1 MNTYKKFEMGGQ
13 MEYLAENLIYG
24 IECSM
29 DKFTKTEEDL
39 ANYILQ
45 RPEEVSQLTISQIA
59 KKLHISP
66 ATITRF
72 CQKLAFSGF
81 NEFKHELK
89 RFVDLRNTPKNM
101 KNIKQVDYFAKLYQD
116 HLGIIDNTFH
126 ITTYDDIQK
135 AVSYLTQANKI
146 HVYGIGS
153 SGIAAQEFK
162 SKFFRIG
169 LTVEAIT
176 DPHQSMMDAALSN
189 EDSVVIGISIS
200 GTTKEVISAVKIAKK
215 QGSRILI
222 FTGDKKSELSQL
234 GDISLLVTSKNSMH
248 MGQNISPLLPLL
260 LLFDLIYTEL
270 VAKDYKKRISI
281 REKTLKVLTENN

>member
-1 MNTYKKFEMGGQ
+1 

-29 DKFTKTEEDL
+29 GKFTKTEEEL

-89 RFVDLRNTPKNM
+89 RFVDLRNTPMHM
-101 KNIKQVDYFAKLYQD
+101 KDLKQVDYFAKLYQD
-116 HLGIIDNTFH
+116 HMSIIEDTFH
-126 ITTYDDIQK
+126 ITSYEDIQK
-135 AVSYLTQANKI
+135 AVSFLTKAKKI

-153 SGIAAQEFK
+153 SGIAAHEFK

-169 LTVEAIT
+169 LSVEAIT
-176 DPHQSMMDAALSN
+176 DPHQSMMDAALSDQ
-189 EDSVVIGISIS
+189 ESVVIGISIT
-200 GTTKEVISAVKIAKK
+200 GATKEVIRAVKIAKK
-215 QGSRILI
+215 QGALILV
-222 FTGDKKSELSQL
+222 FTGNKNSELSRLSDQ
-234 GDISLLVTSKNSMH
+234 SLLVTSKNSMH

-260 LLFDLIYTEL
+260 LLFDLLYTEL
-270 VAKDYKKRISI
+270 VSKDYKNRISI
-281 REKTLKVLTENN
+281 REKTLQVLTDPH

>member
-1 MNTYKKFEMGGQ
+1 

-29 DKFTKTEEDL
+29 DKFTKTEEEL
-39 ANYILQ
+39 AQYILQ

-81 NEFKHELK
+81 NEFRHELK

-126 ITTYDDIQK
+126 ITTYDNIQK
-135 AVSYLTQANKI
+135 AVSFLTKANKI

-189 EDSVVIGISIS
+189 ENSVVIGISIS

-215 QGSRILI
+215 QGACILV
-222 FTGDKKSELSQL
+222 FTGDKNSELSQL
-234 GDISLLVTSKNSMH
+234 GDLTLLVTSKNSMH

-260 LLFDLIYTEL
+260 LLFDLLYTEL
-270 VAKDYKKRISI
+270 VAKDYKNRISI
-281 REKTLKVLTENN
+281 REKTLKVLTEND

>member
-1 MNTYKKFEMGGQ
+1 

-29 DKFTKTEEDL
+29 DKFTKTEEEL
-39 ANYILQ
+39 AHYILQ

-81 NEFKHELK
+81 NEFRHELK

-126 ITTYDDIQK
+126 ITTYDNIQK
-135 AVSYLTQANKI
+135 AVSFLTKANKI

-189 EDSVVIGISIS
+189 ENSVVIGISIS
-200 GTTKEVISAVKIAKK
+200 GKTKEVISAVKIAKK
-215 QGSRILI
+215 QGACILV
-222 FTGDKKSELSQL
+222 FTGDQNSELSQL
-234 GDISLLVTSKNSMH
+234 GDLTLLVTSKNSMH

-260 LLFDLIYTEL
+260 LLFDLLYTEL
-270 VAKDYKKRISI
+270 VAKDYKNRISI
-281 REKTLKVLTENN
+281 REKTLKVLTETD

>member
-1 MNTYKKFEMGGQ
+1 

-29 DKFTKTEEDL
+29 DKFTKTEEEL
-39 ANYILQ
+39 AHYILQ

-81 NEFKHELK
+81 NEFRHELK

-126 ITTYDDIQK
+126 ITTYDNIQK
-135 AVSYLTQANKI
+135 AVSFLTKANKI

-189 EDSVVIGISIS
+189 ENSVVIGISIS

-215 QGSRILI
+215 QGACILV
-222 FTGDKKSELSQL
+222 FTGDKNSDLSQL
-234 GDISLLVTSKNSMH
+234 GDLTLLVTSKNSMH

-260 LLFDLIYTEL
+260 LLFDLLYTEL
-270 VAKDYKKRISI
+270 VAKDYKNRISI
-281 REKTLKVLTENN
+281 REKTLKVLTEND

>member
-1 MNTYKKFEMGGQ
+1 

-29 DKFTKTEEDL
+29 DKFTKTEEEL
-39 ANYILQ
+39 AHYILQ

-81 NEFKHELK
+81 NEFRHELK

-126 ITTYDDIQK
+126 ITTYDNIQK
-135 AVSYLTQANKI
+135 AVSFLTKANKI

-189 EDSVVIGISIS
+189 ENSVVIGISIS

-215 QGSRILI
+215 QGARILV
-222 FTGDKKSELSQL
+222 FTGDKNSELSQL
-234 GDISLLVTSKNSMH
+234 GDLSLLVTSKNSMH

-270 VAKDYKKRISI
+270 VAKDYKNRISI
-281 REKTLKVLTENN
+281 REKTLKVLTEND

>member
-1 MNTYKKFEMGGQ
+1 

-29 DKFTKTEEDL
+29 DKFTKTEEEL
-39 ANYILQ
+39 AHYILQ

-81 NEFKHELK
+81 NEFRHELK

-126 ITTYDDIQK
+126 ITTYDNIQK
-135 AVSYLTQANKI
+135 AVSFLTKANKI

-189 EDSVVIGISIS
+189 EYSVVIGISIS

-215 QGSRILI
+215 QGACILV
-222 FTGDKKSELSQL
+222 FTGDKNSELSQL
-234 GDISLLVTSKNSMH
+234 GDLTLLVTSKNSMH

-260 LLFDLIYTEL
+260 LLFDLLYTEL
-270 VAKDYKKRISI
+270 VAKDYKNRISI
-281 REKTLKVLTENN
+281 REKTLKVLTEND

>member
-1 MNTYKKFEMGGQ
+1 

-29 DKFTKTEEDL
+29 SKFTKTEEEL

-45 RPEEVSQLTISQIA
+45 HPEEVSQLTISQIA

-89 RFVDLRNTPKNM
+89 RFVDLRNSPIHM
-101 KNIKQVDYFAKLYQD
+101 KDLKQVDYFAKLYQD
-116 HLGIIDNTFH
+116 HMSIIDDTFH
-126 ITTYDDIQK
+126 ITSYEDIQK
-135 AVSYLTQANKI
+135 AVSFLTNAKRI

-153 SGIAAQEFK
+153 SGIAAHEFK

-169 LTVEAIT
+169 LSVEAIT

-189 EDSVVIGISIS
+189 QESVVIGISIS
-200 GTTKEVISAVKIAKK
+200 GATKEVIRAMKIAKK
-215 QGSRILI
+215 QGAMILV
-222 FTGDKKSELSQL
+222 FTGNKNSELSRL
-234 GDISLLVTSKNSMH
+234 SDLSLLVTSKNSMH

-260 LLFDLIYTEL
+260 LLFDLLYTEL
-270 VAKDYKKRISI
+270 VSKDYKNRISI
-281 REKTLKVLTENN
+281 REKTLQALTDTH

>member
-1 MNTYKKFEMGGQ
+1 

-29 DKFTKTEEDL
+29 DKFTKTEEEL
-39 ANYILQ
+39 AHYILQ

-81 NEFKHELK
+81 NEFRHELK

-126 ITTYDDIQK
+126 ITTYDNIQK
-135 AVSYLTQANKI
+135 AVSFLTKANKI

-189 EDSVVIGISIS
+189 ETSVVIGISIS

-215 QGSRILI
+215 QGACILV
-222 FTGDKKSELSQL
+222 FTGDKNSELSKL
-234 GDISLLVTSKNSMH
+234 GDLSLLVTSKNSMH

-260 LLFDLIYTEL
+260 LLFDLLYTEL
-270 VAKDYKKRISI
+270 VAKDYKNRISI
-281 REKTLKVLTENN
+281 REKTLKVLTETD

>member
-1 MNTYKKFEMGGQ
+1 

-29 DKFTKTEEDL
+29 SKFTKTEEEL

-89 RFVDLRNTPKNM
+89 RFVDLRNSPIHM
-101 KNIKQVDYFAKLYQD
+101 KDLKQVDYFAKLYQD
-116 HLGIIDNTFH
+116 HMSIIDDTFH
-126 ITTYDDIQK
+126 ITSYEDIEK
-135 AVSYLTQANKI
+135 AVSFLTNAKRI

-153 SGIAAQEFK
+153 SGIAAHEFK

-169 LTVEAIT
+169 LSVEAIT

-189 EDSVVIGISIS
+189 QESVVIGISIS
-200 GTTKEVISAVKIAKK
+200 GATKEVIRAMKIAKK
-215 QGSRILI
+215 QGALILV
-222 FTGDKKSELSQL
+222 FTGNKNSELSRL
-234 GDISLLVTSKNSMH
+234 SDLSLLVTSKNSMH

-260 LLFDLIYTEL
+260 LLFDLLYTEL
-270 VAKDYKKRISI
+270 VSKDYKNRIGI
-281 REKTLKVLTENN
+281 REKTLQALTDTH

>member
-1 MNTYKKFEMGGQ
+1 

-29 DKFTKTEEDL
+29 SKFTRTEEEL
-39 ANYILQ
+39 AKYILQ
-45 RPEEVSQLTISQIA
+45 QPDEVSQLTISQIA

-72 CQKLAFSGF
+72 CQKLTFSGF
-81 NEFKHELK
+81 NEFRHELK
-89 RFVDLRNTPKNM
+89 RFVDLQNTPTIM

-116 HLGIIDNTFH
+116 HLGIIDNTFR
-126 ITTYDDIQK
+126 ITRYNDIQK
-135 AVSYLTQANKI
+135 AVSFLTQADKI

-153 SGIAAQEFK
+153 SGLAAQEFK

-169 LTVEAIT
+169 LHVEAIT
-176 DPHQSMMDAALSN
+176 DPHQAVMDAALSN
-189 EDSVVIGISIS
+189 ENSVVIGISIS
-200 GTTKEVISAVKIAKK
+200 GVTKEIIRTVKIAKK
-215 QGSRILI
+215 QGALTIV
-222 FTGDKKSELSQL
+222 FTGNKNSELSQL
-234 GDISLLVTSKNSMH
+234 GDLSLLVTSKSGMY

-270 VAKDYKKRISI
+270 VAKDYKNRIRI
-281 REKTLKVLTENN
+281 REKTLQALANTD

>member
-1 MNTYKKFEMGGQ
+1 

-29 DKFTKTEEDL
+29 DKFTKTEEEL
-39 ANYILQ
+39 AHYILQ

-81 NEFKHELK
+81 NEFRHELK
-89 RFVDLRNTPKNM
+89 RFVDLQSTPKNM

-126 ITTYDDIQK
+126 ITTYDNIQK
-135 AVSYLTQANKI
+135 AVSFLTKANKI

-189 EDSVVIGISIS
+189 ENSVVIGISIS

-215 QGSRILI
+215 QGACILV
-222 FTGDKKSELSQL
+222 FTGDKNSALSQL
-234 GDISLLVTSKNSMH
+234 GDLTLLVTSKNSMH

-260 LLFDLIYTEL
+260 LLFDLLYTEL
-270 VAKDYKKRISI
+270 VAKDYKNRISI
-281 REKTLKVLTENN
+281 REKTLKVLTEND

>member
-1 MNTYKKFEMGGQ
+1 MGGHL
-13 MEYLAENLIYG
+13 EYLAENLIYG

-29 DKFTKTEEDL
+29 SKFTKTEEEL

-45 RPEEVSQLTISQIA
+45 HPEEVSQLTISQIA

-89 RFVDLRNTPKNM
+89 RFVDLRNSPIHM
-101 KNIKQVDYFAKLYQD
+101 KDLKQVDYFAKLYQD
-116 HLGIIDNTFH
+116 HMSIIDDTFH
-126 ITTYDDIQK
+126 ITSYEDIQK
-135 AVSYLTQANKI
+135 AVSFLTNAKRI

-153 SGIAAQEFK
+153 SGIAAHEFK

-169 LTVEAIT
+169 LSVEAIT

-189 EDSVVIGISIS
+189 QESVVIGISIS
-200 GTTKEVISAVKIAKK
+200 GATKEVIRAMKIAKK
-215 QGSRILI
+215 QGAMILV
-222 FTGDKKSELSQL
+222 FTGNKNSELSRL
-234 GDISLLVTSKNSMH
+234 SDLSLLVTSKNSMH

-260 LLFDLIYTEL
+260 LLFDLLYTEL
-270 VAKDYKKRISI
+270 VSKDYKNRISI
-281 REKTLKVLTENN
+281 REKTLQALTDTH

>member
-1 MNTYKKFEMGGQ
+1 

-29 DKFTKTEEDL
+29 DKFTKTEEEL
-39 ANYILQ
+39 AHYILQ

-81 NEFKHELK
+81 NEFRHELK

-126 ITTYDDIQK
+126 ITTYDNIQK
-135 AVSYLTQANKI
+135 AVSFLTKANKI

-189 EDSVVIGISIS
+189 ENSVVIGISIS

-215 QGSRILI
+215 QGACILV
-222 FTGDKKSELSQL
+222 FTGDKNSELSQL
-234 GDISLLVTSKNSMH
+234 GDLTLLVTSKNSMH

-260 LLFDLIYTEL
+260 LLFDLLYTEL
-270 VAKDYKKRISI
+270 VAKDYKNRICI
-281 REKTLKVLTENN
+281 REKTLKVLTETD

>member
-1 MNTYKKFEMGGQ
+1 

-29 DKFTKTEEDL
+29 DKFTKTEEEL
-39 ANYILQ
+39 AHYILQ

-81 NEFKHELK
+81 NEFRHELK

-126 ITTYDDIQK
+126 ITTYDNIQK
-135 AVSYLTQANKI
+135 AVSFLTKANKI

-189 EDSVVIGISIS
+189 ENSVVIGISIS

-215 QGSRILI
+215 QGACILV
-222 FTGDKKSELSQL
+222 FTGDKNSDLSQL
-234 GDISLLVTSKNSMH
+234 GDLTLVVTSKNSMH

-260 LLFDLIYTEL
+260 LLFDLLYTEL
-270 VAKDYKKRISI
+270 VAKDYKNRISI
-281 REKTLKVLTENN
+281 REKTLKVLTEND

>member
-1 MNTYKKFEMGGQ
+1 

-29 DKFTKTEEDL
+29 DKFTKTEEEL
-39 ANYILQ
+39 AHYILQ

-81 NEFKHELK
+81 NEFRHELK

-126 ITTYDDIQK
+126 ITTYDNIQK
-135 AVSYLTQANKI
+135 AVSFLTKANKI

-189 EDSVVIGISIS
+189 ENSVVIGISIS

-215 QGSRILI
+215 QGACILV
-222 FTGDKKSELSQL
+222 FTGDKNSALSQL
-234 GDISLLVTSKNSMH
+234 GDLTLLVTSKNSMH

-260 LLFDLIYTEL
+260 LLFDLLYTEL
-270 VAKDYKKRISI
+270 VAKDYKNRISI
-281 REKTLKVLTENN
+281 REKTLKVLTEND

>member
-1 MNTYKKFEMGGQ
+1 MGDQ

-29 DKFTKTEEDL
+29 DKFTKTEEEL
-39 ANYILQ
+39 AHYILQ

-81 NEFKHELK
+81 NEFRHELK

-126 ITTYDDIQK
+126 ITTYDNIQK
-135 AVSYLTQANKI
+135 AVSFLTKANKI

-189 EDSVVIGISIS
+189 ETSVVIGISIS

-215 QGSRILI
+215 QGACILV
-222 FTGDKKSELSQL
+222 FTGDKNSELSKL
-234 GDISLLVTSKNSMH
+234 GDLTLLVTSKNSMH
-248 MGQNISPLLPLL
+248 MDKTSLHC
-260 LLFDLIYTEL
+260 FRSFCFLIY
-270 VAKDYKKRISI
+270 YIQSW
-281 REKTLKVLTENN
+281 

>member
-1 MNTYKKFEMGGQ
+1 

-29 DKFTKTEEDL
+29 DKFTKTEEEL
-39 ANYILQ
+39 AHYILQ

-72 CQKLAFSGF
+72 SQKLAFSGF
-81 NEFKHELK
+81 NEFRHELK

-126 ITTYDDIQK
+126 ITTYDNIQK
-135 AVSYLTQANKI
+135 AVSFLTKANKI

-189 EDSVVIGISIS
+189 ENSVVIGISIS

-215 QGSRILI
+215 QGACTLV
-222 FTGDKKSELSQL
+222 FTGDKNSELSQL
-234 GDISLLVTSKNSMH
+234 GDLSLLVTSKNSMH

-260 LLFDLIYTEL
+260 LLFDLLYTEL
-270 VAKDYKKRISI
+270 VAKDYKNRISI
-281 REKTLKVLTENN
+281 REKTLKVLTETD

>member
-1 MNTYKKFEMGGQ
+1 MGDH

-29 DKFTKTEEDL
+29 DKFTKTEEEL

-81 NEFKHELK
+81 NEFRHELK

-126 ITTYDDIQK
+126 ITTYDNIQK
-135 AVSYLTQANKI
+135 AVSFLTKANKI

-169 LTVEAIT
+169 LTVETIT

-189 EDSVVIGISIS
+189 ENSVVIGISIS

-215 QGSRILI
+215 QGARILV
-222 FTGDKKSELSQL
+222 FTGDKNSELSQL
-234 GDISLLVTSKNSMH
+234 GDLSLLVTSKNSMH

-270 VAKDYKKRISI
+270 VAKDYKNRISI
-281 REKTLKVLTENN
+281 REKTLKVLTEND

>member
-1 MNTYKKFEMGGQ
+1 

-29 DKFTKTEEDL
+29 DKFTKTEEEL
-39 ANYILQ
+39 AHYILQ

-81 NEFKHELK
+81 NEFRHELK

-126 ITTYDDIQK
+126 ITTYDNIQK
-135 AVSYLTQANKI
+135 AVSFLTKANKI

-189 EDSVVIGISIS
+189 ENSVVIGISIS

-215 QGSRILI
+215 QGACILV
-222 FTGDKKSELSQL
+222 FTGDKNSALSQL
-234 GDISLLVTSKNSMH
+234 GDLTLLVTSKNSMH

-260 LLFDLIYTEL
+260 LLFDLLYTEL
-270 VAKDYKKRISI
+270 VAKDYKNRISI
-281 REKTLKVLTENN
+281 REKTLKVLTEID

>member
-1 MNTYKKFEMGGQ
+1 

-29 DKFTKTEEDL
+29 DKFTKTEEEL
-39 ANYILQ
+39 AHYILQ

-81 NEFKHELK
+81 NEFRHELK

-126 ITTYDDIQK
+126 ITTYDNIQK
-135 AVSYLTQANKI
+135 AVSFLTKANKI

-189 EDSVVIGISIS
+189 ETSVVIGISIS

-215 QGSRILI
+215 QGACILV
-222 FTGDKKSELSQL
+222 FTGDKNSELSQL
-234 GDISLLVTSKNSMH
+234 GDLTLLVTSKNSMH

-260 LLFDLIYTEL
+260 LLFDLLYTEL
-270 VAKDYKKRISI
+270 VAKDYKNRISI
-281 REKTLKVLTENN
+281 REKTLKVLTETD

>member
-1 MNTYKKFEMGGQ
+1 

-29 DKFTKTEEDL
+29 DKFTKTEQEL
-39 ANYILQ
+39 AHYILQ

-81 NEFKHELK
+81 NEFRHELK

-126 ITTYDDIQK
+126 ITTYDNIQK
-135 AVSYLTQANKI
+135 AVSFLTKANKI

-189 EDSVVIGISIS
+189 ENSVVIGISIS

-215 QGSRILI
+215 QGACILV
-222 FTGDKKSELSQL
+222 FTGDKNSELSQL
-234 GDISLLVTSKNSMH
+234 GDLTLLVTSKNSMH

-260 LLFDLIYTEL
+260 LLFDLLYTEL
-270 VAKDYKKRISI
+270 VAKDYKNRISI
-281 REKTLKVLTENN
+281 REKTLKVLTETD

>member
-1 MNTYKKFEMGGQ
+1 MNTYKKFEMGEQ

-24 IECSM
+24 TECSM
-29 DKFTKTEEDL
+29 DKFTKTEEEL

-45 RPEEVSQLTISQIA
+45 RPEEASKLTISQIA

-81 NEFKHELK
+81 NEFRHELK

-126 ITTYDDIQK
+126 ITTYDNIQK
-135 AVSYLTQANKI
+135 AVSFLTQANKI

-189 EDSVVIGISIS
+189 ENSVVIGISIS

-222 FTGDKKSELSQL
+222 FTGDKDSELSQL
-234 GDISLLVTSKNSMH
+234 GDLSLLVTSKNSMH

-270 VAKDYKKRISI
+270 VAKDYKNRIGI
-281 REKTLKVLTENN
+281 REKTLKVLTETD

>member
-1 MNTYKKFEMGGQ
+1 

-29 DKFTKTEEDL
+29 DKFTKTEEEL

-81 NEFKHELK
+81 NEFRHELK

-126 ITTYDDIQK
+126 ITTYDNIQK
-135 AVSYLTQANKI
+135 AVSFLTKANKI

-169 LTVEAIT
+169 LTVETIT

-189 EDSVVIGISIS
+189 ENSVVIGISIS

-215 QGSRILI
+215 QGARILV
-222 FTGDKKSELSQL
+222 FTGDKNSELSQL
-234 GDISLLVTSKNSMH
+234 GDLSLLVTSKNSMH

-270 VAKDYKKRISI
+270 VAKDYKNRISI
-281 REKTLKVLTENN
+281 REKTLKVLTEND

>member
-1 MNTYKKFEMGGQ
+1 

-29 DKFTKTEEDL
+29 DKFTKTEEEL
-39 ANYILQ
+39 AHYILQ

-81 NEFKHELK
+81 NEFRHELK

-126 ITTYDDIQK
+126 ITTYDNIQK
-135 AVSYLTQANKI
+135 AVSFLTKANKI

-189 EDSVVIGISIS
+189 ENSVVIGISIS

-215 QGSRILI
+215 QGACILV
-222 FTGDKKSELSQL
+222 FTGDKNSELSKL
-234 GDISLLVTSKNSMH
+234 GDLTLLVTSKNSMH

-260 LLFDLIYTEL
+260 LLFDLLYTEL
-270 VAKDYKKRISI
+270 VAKDYKNRISI
-281 REKTLKVLTENN
+281 REKTLKVLTETD

>member
-1 MNTYKKFEMGGQ
+1 MGGQ

-29 DKFTKTEEDL
+29 SKFTKTEEEL
-39 ANYILQ
+39 AKYILQ
-45 RPEEVSQLTISQIA
+45 RPDEVSQLTISQIA
-59 KKLHISP
+59 KNLHISP

-81 NEFKHELK
+81 NEFRHELK
-89 RFVDLRNTPKNM
+89 RFVDLQNTPISM

-116 HLGIIDNTFH
+116 HLGIIDNTFR
-126 ITTYDDIQK
+126 IATYDDIQK
-135 AVSYLTQANKI
+135 AVSFLTQADKI

-169 LTVEAIT
+169 LHVEAVT
-176 DPHQSMMDAALSN
+176 DTHQAMMDAALSN
-189 EDSVVIGISIS
+189 QNSVVIGISIS
-200 GTTKEVISAVKIAKK
+200 GATKEVIRAVKIAKK
-215 QGSRILI
+215 QGSLILV
-222 FTGDKKSELSQL
+222 FTGDKNSELSQL
-234 GDISLLVTSKNSMH
+234 GDLSLLVTSKSSMH

-270 VAKDYKKRISI
+270 VAKDYKNRINI
-281 REKTLKVLTENN
+281 REKTLQVLADTD

>member
-1 MNTYKKFEMGGQ
+1 

-29 DKFTKTEEDL
+29 DKFTKTEEEL
-39 ANYILQ
+39 AHYILQ

-81 NEFKHELK
+81 NEFRHELK

-116 HLGIIDNTFH
+116 HLGIIDNSFH
-126 ITTYDDIQK
+126 ITTYDNIQK
-135 AVSYLTQANKI
+135 AVSFLTKANKI

-189 EDSVVIGISIS
+189 ENSVVIGISIS

-215 QGSRILI
+215 QGACILV
-222 FTGDKKSELSQL
+222 FTGDKNSALSQL
-234 GDISLLVTSKNSMH
+234 GDLTLLVTSKNSMH

-260 LLFDLIYTEL
+260 LLFDLLYTEL
-270 VAKDYKKRISI
+270 VAKDYKNRISI
-281 REKTLKVLTENN
+281 REKTLKVLTETD

>member
-1 MNTYKKFEMGGQ
+1 MNTYKKFEMGDQ

-29 DKFTKTEEDL
+29 DKFTKTEEEL

-81 NEFKHELK
+81 NEFRHELK

-189 EDSVVIGISIS
+189 ENSVVIGISIS

-222 FTGDKKSELSQL
+222 FTGDKNSELSQL

-270 VAKDYKKRISI
+270 VAKDYKNRISI
-281 REKTLKVLTENN
+281 REKTLKVLTEND

>member
-1 MNTYKKFEMGGQ
+1 

-29 DKFTKTEEDL
+29 DKFTKTEEEL
-39 ANYILQ
+39 AHYILQ

-81 NEFKHELK
+81 NEFRHELK

-126 ITTYDDIQK
+126 ITTYDNIQK
-135 AVSYLTQANKI
+135 AVSFLTKANKI

-189 EDSVVIGISIS
+189 ENSVVIGISIS

-215 QGSRILI
+215 QGACILG
-222 FTGDKKSELSQL
+222 FTGDKNSELSQL
-234 GDISLLVTSKNSMH
+234 GDLTLLVTSKNSMH

-260 LLFDLIYTEL
+260 LLFDLLYTEL
-270 VAKDYKKRISI
+270 VAKDYKNRISI
-281 REKTLKVLTENN
+281 REKTLKVLTEND

>member
-1 MNTYKKFEMGGQ
+1 

-29 DKFTKTEEDL
+29 DKFTKTEEEL
-39 ANYILQ
+39 AHYILQ

-81 NEFKHELK
+81 NEFRHELK

-126 ITTYDDIQK
+126 ITTYDNIQK
-135 AVSYLTQANKI
+135 AVSFLTKANKI

-176 DPHQSMMDAALSN
+176 DPHQSIMDAALSN
-189 EDSVVIGISIS
+189 ENSVVIGISIS

-215 QGSRILI
+215 QGACILV
-222 FTGDKKSELSQL
+222 FTGDKNSALSRL
-234 GDISLLVTSKNSMH
+234 GDLTLLVTSKNSMH

-260 LLFDLIYTEL
+260 LLFDLLYTEL
-270 VAKDYKKRISI
+270 VAKDYKNRISI
-281 REKTLKVLTENN
+281 REKTLKVLTETD

>member
-1 MNTYKKFEMGGQ
+1 

-29 DKFTKTEEDL
+29 DKFTKTEEEL
-39 ANYILQ
+39 AQYILQ

-81 NEFKHELK
+81 NEFRHELK

-126 ITTYDDIQK
+126 ITTYDNIQK
-135 AVSYLTQANKI
+135 AVSFLTKANKI

-189 EDSVVIGISIS
+189 ENSVVIGISIS

-215 QGSRILI
+215 QGACTLV
-222 FTGDKKSELSQL
+222 FTGDKNSELSQL
-234 GDISLLVTSKNSMH
+234 GDLSLLVTSKNSMH

-260 LLFDLIYTEL
+260 LLFDLLYTEL
-270 VAKDYKKRISI
+270 VAKDYKNRISI
-281 REKTLKVLTENN
+281 REKTLKVLTETD

>member
-29 DKFTKTEEDL
+29 DKFTKTEEEL

-189 EDSVVIGISIS
+189 ENSVVIGISIS

-234 GDISLLVTSKNSMH
+234 GDISLSVTSKNSMH

-281 REKTLKVLTENN
+281 REKTLKVLTEND

>member
-29 DKFTKTEEDL
+29 DKFTKTEEEL

-189 EDSVVIGISIS
+189 ENSVVIGISIS

>member
-1 MNTYKKFEMGGQ
+1 

-29 DKFTKTEEDL
+29 DKFTKTEEEL
-39 ANYILQ
+39 AHYILQ

-81 NEFKHELK
+81 NEFRHELK

-126 ITTYDDIQK
+126 ITTYDNIQK
-135 AVSYLTQANKI
+135 AVSFLTKANKI

-176 DPHQSMMDAALSN
+176 DPHQSMMDAVLSN
-189 EDSVVIGISIS
+189 ENSVVIGISIS

-215 QGSRILI
+215 QGACILV
-222 FTGDKKSELSQL
+222 FTGDKNSALSQL
-234 GDISLLVTSKNSMH
+234 GDLTLLVTSKNSMH

-260 LLFDLIYTEL
+260 LLFDLLYTEL
-270 VAKDYKKRISI
+270 VAKDYKNRISI
-281 REKTLKVLTENN
+281 REKTLKVLTEND

>member
-1 MNTYKKFEMGGQ
+1 

-29 DKFTKTEEDL
+29 DKFTKTEEEL
-39 ANYILQ
+39 AHYILQ

-81 NEFKHELK
+81 NEFRHELK

-126 ITTYDDIQK
+126 ITTYDNIQK
-135 AVSYLTQANKI
+135 AVSFLTKANKI

-189 EDSVVIGISIS
+189 ENSVVIGISIS

-215 QGSRILI
+215 QGACILV
-222 FTGDKKSELSQL
+222 FTGDKNSELSKL
-234 GDISLLVTSKNSMH
+234 GDLTLLVTSKNSMH

-260 LLFDLIYTEL
+260 LLFDLLYTEL
-270 VAKDYKKRISI
+270 VAKDYKNRISI
-281 REKTLKVLTENN
+281 REKTLKVLTEND

>member
-1 MNTYKKFEMGGQ
+1 

-29 DKFTKTEEDL
+29 DKFTKTEEEL
-39 ANYILQ
+39 AHYILQ

-81 NEFKHELK
+81 NEFRHELK

-126 ITTYDDIQK
+126 ITTYDNIQK
-135 AVSYLTQANKI
+135 AVSFLTKANKI

-176 DPHQSMMDAALSN
+176 DPHQSIMDAALSN
-189 EDSVVIGISIS
+189 ENSVVIGISIS

-215 QGSRILI
+215 QGACILI
-222 FTGDKKSELSQL
+222 FTGDKNSALSQL
-234 GDISLLVTSKNSMH
+234 GDLTLLVTSKNSMH

-270 VAKDYKKRISI
+270 VAKDYKNRISI
-281 REKTLKVLTENN
+281 REKTLKVLSETD